1 MATTLTH
8 AALPDAER
16 RFYCG
21 MALGMALVVLAGFS
35 SSFYLPGI
43 IVFPRPTP
51 SFTPLMVVHGIV
63 FTAWMLLLIAQTQ
76 FIAAGNRA
84 LHMRLGTA
92 GYALALV
99 MLVLMFLVAGGL
111 IPRDSRPPF
120 VTAQAWSALPY
131 FGIPQFALFIG
142 LGWRYRRQPAL
153 HKRFML
159 LAALQMMEPAIGRLP
174 LGPPGMGSQVL
185 ASVLTW
191 LTILPLVIWDWR
203 SLGRVHAVT
212 LLGAIVTGGAL
223 LLRYAVWQ
231 TEGWRQLA
239 NILSSWA

>member
-1 MATTLTH
+1 MATTLTY
-8 AALPDAER
+8 ATLPNAER
-16 RFYCG
+16 RFYCRMSIA
-21 MALGMALVVLAGFS
+21 MAIVVLAGFS

-43 IVFPRPTP
+43 VVFPRPTP

-63 FTAWMLLLIAQTQ
+63 FTAWMLLLVAQTQ

-84 LHMRLGTA
+84 LHMRLGLA
-92 GYALALV
+92 GFGLALV
-99 MLVLMFLVAGGL
+99 MLLLMFLVAGGQ
-111 IPRDSRPPF
+111 ISRANQPPF
-120 VTAQAWSALPY
+120 VTPQTWSALPY
-131 FGIPQFALFIG
+131 FSIPQFALFIG

-174 LGPPGMGSQVL
+174 LAPPGMGSQAL
-185 ASVLTW
+185 ASGLTW
-191 LTILPLVIWDWR
+191 LTILPLVIWDRR

-212 LLGAIVTGGAL
+212 LLGAFVTGGAL

-231 TEGWRQLA
+231 TEGWQKLA
-239 NILSSWA
+239 NLLSSWA